1 MKETYSR
8 ESKVAIKALNNFT
21 KKYIFMDSLDSPNTL
36 LVCASPDIPPKEANK
51 ETKTIFIGSMSIVG
65 VGFFESRSTT
75 VFRVTLMFGS
85 IIHIFGHA

>member
-51 ETKTIFIGSMSIVG
+51 ETKTIFILLSIRILHIWLMPV
-65 VGFFESRSTT
+65 VTSR
-75 VFRVTLMFGS
+75 RPMAMDL
-85 IIHIFGHA
+85 